1 MKKNNLKKRIFT
13 SLVLI
18 FFIFL
23 IFNSLYLMT
32 SSLLILG
39 ILSILEF
46 FNLSKKIFNKN
57 IYLFLSNLLFI
68 ICISIF
74 SFFFFLLYNFQQSK
88 FILAV
93 LLIGCVASDIGGY
106 MLGKILKGP
115 KLTKISPNKT
125 FSGAIG
131 SFILSCTL
139 FSSLIYY
146 ETKVF
151 NFKIVI
157 IGLMISLFCQIG
169 DLFFSYLKRKADIKD
184 TGNLLPGHGGLLDR
198 FDGIFLF
205 LILISLLTI
214 LDYNLFFIR

>member
-13 SLVLI
+13 SLALI

-23 IFNSLYLMT
+23 IFNSLYLMI

-46 FNLSKKIFNKN
+46 FNLSKKIFNKK
-57 IYLFLSNLLFI
+57 IYFFLSNLVFILF
-68 ICISIF
+68 ISIF

-88 FILAV
+88 FILVV

-106 MLGKILKGP
+106 MLGKFLKGP

-131 SFILSCTL
+131 SFIFSCTL
-139 FSSLIYY
+139 FSSLIHY

-157 IGLMISLFCQIG
+157 IGLMISLFCQMG
-169 DLFFSYLKRKADIKD
+169 DLFFSYLKRKANIKD

-198 FDGIFLF
+198 LDGIFFGIPLGF
-205 LILISLLTI
+205 VTLIL
-214 LDYNLFFIR
+214 LF

>member
-13 SLVLI
+13 SLILI

-23 IFNSLYLMT
+23 IFNSLYLMI

-39 ILSILEF
+39 VISILEF
-46 FNLSKKIFNKN
+46 FNLSKKIFDKK
-57 IYLFLSNLLFI
+57 IYSFLSNLLFI

-88 FILAV
+88 FILVV

-106 MLGKILKGP
+106 MFGKIFKGP

-131 SFILSCTL
+131 SFIFSCTL

-146 ETKVF
+146 ETKAF

-198 FDGIFLF
+198 LDGIFFGIPLGF
-205 LILISLLTI
+205 VTLIL
-214 LDYNLFFIR
+214 LF

>member
-13 SLVLI
+13 SLILI

-46 FNLSKKIFNKN
+46 FNLSKKIFNKK
-57 IYLFLSNLLFI
+57 IYFFLSNLLFI
-68 ICISIF
+68 IFIFIF

-106 MLGKILKGP
+106 M
-115 KLTKISPNKT
+115 
-125 FSGAIG
+125 
-131 SFILSCTL
+131 
-139 FSSLIYY
+139 
-146 ETKVF
+146 
-151 NFKIVI
+151 
-157 IGLMISLFCQIG
+157 
-169 DLFFSYLKRKADIKD
+169 
-184 TGNLLPGHGGLLDR
+184 
-198 FDGIFLF
+198 FLQ
-205 LILISLLTI
+205 
-214 LDYNLFFIR
+214 D

>member
-13 SLVLI
+13 SLILI

-23 IFNSLYLMT
+23 IFNSLYLMI

-39 ILSILEF
+39 VISILEF
-46 FNLSKKIFNKN
+46 FNLSKKIFDKK
-57 IYLFLSNLLFI
+57 IYSFLSNLLFI

-88 FILAV
+88 FILVV

-106 MLGKILKGP
+106 MFGKIFKGP

-131 SFILSCTL
+131 SFIFSCTL

-198 FDGIFLF
+198 LDGIFFGIPLGF
-205 LILISLLTI
+205 VTLIL
-214 LDYNLFFIR
+214 LF

>member
-46 FNLSKKIFNKN
+46 FNLSKKIFNKK
-57 IYLFLSNLLFI
+57 IYFFLSNLLFI
-68 ICISIF
+68 IFIFIF

-198 FDGIFLF
+198 LDGIFFGIPLGF
-205 LILISLLTI
+205 VTLIL
-214 LDYNLFFIR
+214 LF

>member
-1 MKKNNLKKRIFT
+1 MKKNNLKKRIIT
-13 SLVLI
+13 SFILI

-23 IFNSLYLMT
+23 ILNSLYLMV
-32 SSLLILG
+32 SSLLIIG

-46 FNLSKKIFNKN
+46 FNLSKKIFNKK

-131 SFILSCTL
+131 SFIFSCTL

-198 FDGIFLF
+198 LDGIFFGIPLGF
-205 LILISLLTI
+205 VTLIL
-214 LDYNLFFIR
+214 LF

>member
-13 SLVLI
+13 SLILI

-23 IFNSLYLMT
+23 IFNSLYLMI

-46 FNLSKKIFNKN
+46 FNLSKKIFEKK
-57 IYLFLSNLLFI
+57 IYSFLSNLFFI

-74 SFFFFLLYNFQQSK
+74 SFFFFLLYSFQQSK
-88 FILAV
+88 FILLV

-106 MLGKILKGP
+106 LLGKILKGP

-131 SFILSCTL
+131 SFILSCIL

-146 ETKVF
+146 ETKVL
-151 NFKIVI
+151 NFRIII

-169 DLFFSYLKRKADIKD
+169 DLFFSYLKRKADVKD

-198 FDGIFLF
+198 LDGIFFGIPLGF
-205 LILISLLTI
+205 LTLIL
-214 LDYNLFFIR
+214 LF

>member
-13 SLVLI
+13 SLILI

-23 IFNSLYLMT
+23 IFNSLYLMI

-46 FNLSKKIFNKN
+46 FNLSKKIFEKK
-57 IYLFLSNLLFI
+57 IYSFLSNLFFI

-74 SFFFFLLYNFQQSK
+74 SFFFFLLYSFQQSK
-88 FILAV
+88 FILLV

-106 MLGKILKGP
+106 LLGKILKGP

-131 SFILSCTL
+131 SFIFSCTL

-169 DLFFSYLKRKADIKD
+169 DLFFSYLKRKAYIKD

-198 FDGIFLF
+198 LDGIFFGIPLGF
-205 LILISLLTI
+205 VTLIL
-214 LDYNLFFIR
+214 LF

>member
-1 MKKNNLKKRIFT
+1 MKKNSLKKRIFT
-13 SLVLI
+13 SVILI

-23 IFNSLYLMT
+23 IFNSIYLMI

-46 FNLSKKIFNKN
+46 FNLSKKIFDKK
-57 IYLFLSNLLFI
+57 IYSFLSNLFFI

-131 SFILSCTL
+131 SFIFSCTL

-169 DLFFSYLKRKADIKD
+169 DLFFSYLKRKANIKD

-198 FDGIFLF
+198 FDGIFFGIPLGF
-205 LILISLLTI
+205 IALIL
-214 LDYNLFFIR
+214 LF

>member
-13 SLVLI
+13 SLILI

-23 IFNSLYLMT
+23 IFNSLYLMI
-32 SSLLILG
+32 SSLLIIG

-46 FNLSKKIFNKN
+46 FNLSKKIFDKK
-57 IYLFLSNLLFI
+57 IYSFLSNLFFI

-74 SFFFFLLYNFQQSK
+74 SFFFFLLYSFQQTK
-88 FILAV
+88 FILVV

-106 MLGKILKGP
+106 LLGKILKGP

-131 SFILSCTL
+131 SFIFSCIL

-151 NFKIVI
+151 NFKIII

-169 DLFFSYLKRKADIKD
+169 DLFFSYLKRKADVKD

-198 FDGIFLF
+198 LDGIFFGIPLGF
-205 LILISLLTI
+205 VTLILI
-214 LDYNLFFIR
+214 F

>member
-13 SLVLI
+13 SLALI

-23 IFNSLYLMT
+23 IFNSLYLMI

-46 FNLSKKIFNKN
+46 FNLSKKIFNKK
-57 IYLFLSNLLFI
+57 IYFFLSNLFFI
-68 ICISIF
+68 IFISIF

-88 FILAV
+88 FILVV

-106 MLGKILKGP
+106 MLGKFLKGP

-131 SFILSCTL
+131 SFIFSCTL

-198 FDGIFLF
+198 LDGIFFGIPLGF
-205 LILISLLTI
+205 VTLIL
-214 LDYNLFFIR
+214 LF

>member
-1 MKKNNLKKRIFT
+1 MKKKNLKKRIFT

-39 ILSILEF
+39 ILSTLEF
-46 FNLSKKIFNKN
+46 FNLSKKIFNKK
-57 IYLFLSNLLFI
+57 IYFFLSNLLFI
-68 ICISIF
+68 IFIFIF

-131 SFILSCTL
+131 SFIFSCTL

-198 FDGIFLF
+198 LDGIFFGIPLGF
-205 LILISLLTI
+205 VTLIL
-214 LDYNLFFIR
+214 LF

>member
-23 IFNSLYLMT
+23 IFNSLYLMI

-39 ILSILEF
+39 VLSILEF

-131 SFILSCTL
+131 SFIFSCTL
-139 FSSLIYY
+139 FSSLIHY

-198 FDGIFLF
+198 LDGIFFGIPLGF
-205 LILISLLTI
+205 VTLIL
-214 LDYNLFFIR
+214 LF

>member
-46 FNLSKKIFNKN
+46 FNLSKKIFNKK
-57 IYLFLSNLLFI
+57 IYFFLSNLLFI
-68 ICISIF
+68 IFIFIF

-131 SFILSCTL
+131 SFILSCTC

-198 FDGIFLF
+198 LDGIFFGIPLGF
-205 LILISLLTI
+205 VTLIL
-214 LDYNLFFIR
+214 LF

>member
-13 SLVLI
+13 SVVLI

-23 IFNSLYLMT
+23 IFNSIYFMI

-46 FNLSKKIFNKN
+46 FNLSKKIFDKK
-57 IYLFLSNLLFI
+57 IYSFLSNLFFI
-68 ICISIF
+68 ICVSIF

-88 FILAV
+88 FILLI

-106 MLGKILKGP
+106 ILGKILKGP

-131 SFILSCTL
+131 SFIFSCIL

-151 NFKIVI
+151 NFKIII

-169 DLFFSYLKRKADIKD
+169 DLFFSYLKRKADVKD

-198 FDGIFLF
+198 LDGIFFGIPLGF
-205 LILISLLTI
+205 LTLIL
-214 LDYNLFFIR
+214 LF

>member
-46 FNLSKKIFNKN
+46 FNLSKKIFNKK
-57 IYLFLSNLLFI
+57 IYFFLSNLLFI
-68 ICISIF
+68 IFIFIF
-74 SFFFFLLYNFQQSK
+74 SFFFFILYNFQQSK

-131 SFILSCTL
+131 SFIFSCTL

-198 FDGIFLF
+198 LDGIFFGIPLGFVTFILLF
-205 LILISLLTI
+205 
-214 LDYNLFFIR
+214 

>member
-46 FNLSKKIFNKN
+46 FNLSKKIFNKK

-88 FILAV
+88 FILAA

-106 MLGKILKGP
+106 MFGKILKGP

-131 SFILSCTL
+131 SFIFSCTL

-151 NFKIVI
+151 NFKIVT

-169 DLFFSYLKRKADIKD
+169 DLFFSYLKRKAKKKD

-198 FDGIFLF
+198 LDGIFFGIPLGFVTLIMLF
-205 LILISLLTI
+205 
-214 LDYNLFFIR
+214 

>member
-1 MKKNNLKKRIFT
+1 MKKNNLKKRSFT
-13 SLVLI
+13 SVILI

-23 IFNSLYLMT
+23 IFNSIYLMI

-46 FNLSKKIFNKN
+46 FNLSKKIFDKK
-57 IYLFLSNLLFI
+57 IYSFLSNLFFI
-68 ICISIF
+68 ICVSIF

-88 FILAV
+88 FILVV

-106 MLGKILKGP
+106 ILGKILKGP

-125 FSGAIG
+125 YSGAIG
-131 SFILSCTL
+131 SFIFSCTL

-198 FDGIFLF
+198 LDGIFFGIPLGF
-205 LILISLLTI
+205 VTLIL
-214 LDYNLFFIR
+214 LF

>member
-13 SLVLI
+13 SLILI
-18 FFIFL
+18 LFIFL
-23 IFNSLYLMT
+23 IFNSVYLMI
-32 SSLLILG
+32 SSLLIIG

-46 FNLSKKIFNKN
+46 FNLSKKIFDKK
-57 IYLFLSNLLFI
+57 IYSFLSNLFFI

-74 SFFFFLLYNFQQSK
+74 SFSFFLLYSFQQTK
-88 FILAV
+88 FILVV

-106 MLGKILKGP
+106 LLGKILKGP

-131 SFILSCTL
+131 SFIFSCTL
-139 FSSLIYY
+139 FTSLIYY

-151 NFKIVI
+151 NFKIII

-169 DLFFSYLKRKADIKD
+169 DLFFSYLKRKADVKD

-198 FDGIFLF
+198 LDGIFFGIPLGF
-205 LILISLLTI
+205 VTLIL
-214 LDYNLFFIR
+214 LF

>member
-13 SLVLI
+13 SLILI

-23 IFNSLYLMT
+23 IFNSLYLMI
-32 SSLLILG
+32 SSLLIIG

-46 FNLSKKIFNKN
+46 FNLSKKIFDKK
-57 IYLFLSNLLFI
+57 IYSFLSNLFFI

-74 SFFFFLLYNFQQSK
+74 SFFFFLLYSFQQTK
-88 FILAV
+88 FILVV

-106 MLGKILKGP
+106 LLGKILKGP

-131 SFILSCTL
+131 SFIFSCIL

-151 NFKIVI
+151 NFKIII

-169 DLFFSYLKRKADIKD
+169 DLFFSYLKRKADVKD

-198 FDGIFLF
+198 LDGIFFGIPLGF
-205 LILISLLTI
+205 VTLIL
-214 LDYNLFFIR
+214 LF

>member
-13 SLVLI
+13 SLALI

-23 IFNSLYLMT
+23 IFNSLYLMI

-46 FNLSKKIFNKN
+46 FNLSKKIFNKK
-57 IYLFLSNLLFI
+57 IYFFLSNLVFILF
-68 ICISIF
+68 ISIF

-88 FILAV
+88 FILVV

-106 MLGKILKGP
+106 MLGKFLKGP

-131 SFILSCTL
+131 SFIFSCTL

-198 FDGIFLF
+198 LDGIFFGIPLGF
-205 LILISLLTI
+205 VTLIL
-214 LDYNLFFIR
+214 LF

>member
-13 SLVLI
+13 SLILI

-23 IFNSLYLMT
+23 IFNSLYLMI

-39 ILSILEF
+39 IVSILEF
-46 FNLSKKIFNKN
+46 FNLSKKIFEKK
-57 IYLFLSNLLFI
+57 IYSFLSNLFFI

-74 SFFFFLLYNFQQSK
+74 SFFFFLLYSFQQSK
-88 FILAV
+88 FILLV

-106 MLGKILKGP
+106 LLGKILKGP

-131 SFILSCTL
+131 SFIFSCTL

-169 DLFFSYLKRKADIKD
+169 DLFFSYLKRKAKKKD

-198 FDGIFLF
+198 LDGIFFGIPLGFVTLIMLF
-205 LILISLLTI
+205 
-214 LDYNLFFIR
+214 

>member
-46 FNLSKKIFNKN
+46 FNLSKKIFNKK
-57 IYLFLSNLLFI
+57 IYFFLSNLLFI
-68 ICISIF
+68 IFIFIF

-169 DLFFSYLKRKADIKD
+169 DLFFSYLKRKANIKD

-198 FDGIFLF
+198 LDGIFFGIPLGF
-205 LILISLLTI
+205 VTLIL
-214 LDYNLFFIR
+214 LF

>member
-46 FNLSKKIFNKN
+46 FNLSKKIFNKK
-57 IYLFLSNLLFI
+57 IYFFLSNLLFI
-68 ICISIF
+68 IFIFIF

-131 SFILSCTL
+131 SFIFSCTL

-169 DLFFSYLKRKADIKD
+169 DLFFSYLKRKANIKD

-198 FDGIFLF
+198 LDGIFFGIPLGF
-205 LILISLLTI
+205 VTLIL
-214 LDYNLFFIR
+214 LF

>member
-13 SLVLI
+13 SLALI

-46 FNLSKKIFNKN
+46 FNLSKKIFNKK
-57 IYLFLSNLLFI
+57 IYFFLSNLLFI
-68 ICISIF
+68 IFIFIF

-198 FDGIFLF
+198 LDGIFFGIPLGF
-205 LILISLLTI
+205 VTLIL
-214 LDYNLFFIR
+214 LF